1 MEILQYNRELYK
13 IKNERFKLFV
23 KALLSQEN
31 TDIMNIDIE
40 IFQNETKN
48 KGFLVACNNLKQKY
62 SNNKLINEM
71 ERISQKIEFQ
81 KHYKRN
87 PGKKFSESYD
97 FDDEREP
104 EILKLAFN
112 NKYITKELI
121 EDEEIL

>member
-1 MEILQYNRELYK
+1 
-13 IKNERFKLFV
+13 
-23 KALLSQEN
+23 
-31 TDIMNIDIE
+31 MNIDIE